1 MARKERTFDG
11 CWTCR
16 SRKVKCDLTKPF
28 CLRCA
33 KSKRECLGYDIRLR
47 WSDPVTISRDKA
59 MISLKLGY
67 NEPDNIQRRNVD
79 LMEFP
84 RDMLY
89 ETYAELNSVLEKV
102 DDSAIVSGRAKLG
115 PFRCFRLVGITSGKD
130 KAEHSV
136 EGTSV
141 DLQKATITTPPS
153 PPPTRPSP
161 VQPTTSRA
169 KRRKVD
175 SNTSKTSI
183 FSKTN
188 NTHVH
193 YDLLNFAKLTVLA
206 IKGPDY
212 KFNEQNMLHIL
223 YPKFFPN
230 IDSDDAWF
238 ANATLVNSKLYTRK
252 NNELTLFPLFRNLL
266 DHFTS
271 DLFTVNRIGMKDN
284 YFDVLVIPYV
294 KQIVGQ
300 FKCWDFA
307 FWDVNDLQDLEELDD
322 KQLLQ
327 SIKLCIIYLC
337 LGLSAF
343 KVSKRTTLHE
353 ENEDDEYKI
362 DEFLKISIELRKL
375 SIKLLNYHLDESD
388 VIAERQKGDKAVED
402 YDTMLLLALILQIE
416 LDSMFSVFENL
427 DLIYA
432 IGDFVIKNKLETRTR
447 NCTINKFL
455 INTFKMKYFLFES
468 TQAINLFNYQMEEE
482 DEKRYR
488 DLKEDYNLIQDLD
501 SDDDEEEEEE
511 DTEENTI
518 ASRTKLSIEN
528 MLEASGPT
536 KMPYVP
542 TAFTINFNNNR
553 QYSAAYEVTGGD
565 AESLHSQIKFAPSL
579 NTKFTSTLDTELI
592 YLMYGIPRDLLH
604 IFHESIHLAN
614 HKNIFSVKKVFPRN
628 FPRICA
634 EVEDKLLRWDIT
646 QSSWKLDPENE
657 FHNFLLN
664 HVYSFH
670 QAVIICHNKLIKKN
684 FDIHQHQDSVKR
696 CLDYLCRAVEGANEL
711 ELSYKPMIWNLLI
724 AGSVATETSTQERIK
739 HIWQTCRGFDIQSN
753 HWRAKQILYEIW
765 KRRADGEEE
774 EVNLGFMNLIREW
787 DIVLSLG

>member
-1 MARKERTFDG
+1 
-11 CWTCR
+11 
-16 SRKVKCDLTKPF
+16 
-28 CLRCA
+28 
-33 KSKRECLGYDIRLR
+33 
-47 WSDPVTISRDKA
+47 
-59 MISLKLGY
+59 MISLKSGY

-115 PFRCFRLVGITSGKD
+115 PFRCFRLVGITLGKD
-130 KAEHSV
+130 KTKESV
-136 EGTSV
+136 EGTTSNIPISH
-141 DLQKATITTPPS
+141 ITTPPS
-153 PPPTRPSP
+153 PPSPPPPTRPSP
-161 VQPTTSRA
+161 VQPTTARA

-266 DHFTS
+266 DHFTL

-300 FKCWDFA
+300 FICWDFA

-322 KQLLQ
+322 QQLLQ

-455 INTFKMKYFLFES
+455 INAFKMKYFLFES

-501 SDDDEEEEEE
+501 SDDDDEEEE
-511 DTEENTI
+511 DAEENTL

-553 QYSAAYEVTGGD
+553 QYSAAYEVTGGNT
-565 AESLHSQIKFAPSL
+565 ESLHSQIKFAPSL

-646 QSSWKLDPENE
+646 QLSWKLDPENE
-657 FHNFLLN
+657 FHNFLFN

-765 KRRADGEEE
+765 KRRAGGEEE